1 MSTDMDTLA
10 TALYVTTDDLLQ
22 ERPQLAPWRPRV
34 GITPKLADAEL
45 VMLAVLQALLGYTS
59 ESRWLRYG

>member
-1 MSTDMDTLA
+1 MDSLA

>member
-1 MSTDMDTLA
+1 MDTLA